1 MFFKI
6 GVVSVSLFL
15 IKLHAYEPATLLKRN
30 SNAVFSNEYCEI
42 FQVAP
47 LVAVSAEW
55 NMIMEIKRLPSCK
68 IHSL

>member
-1 MFFKI
+1 MSEPNVETNVRTAVQMFFKI

-47 LVAVSAEW
+47 LVAVSAE
-55 NMIMEIKRLPSCK
+55 
-68 IHSL
+68 

>member
-47 LVAVSAEW
+47 LVAVSAE
-55 NMIMEIKRLPSCK
+55 
-68 IHSL
+68 